1 MEEIKPLRA
10 GLLLVWAAVSLFL
23 SVFFGFVVGFY
34 FDYQHPLSWNNYF
47 LFIGSILSLVFFILI
62 QTTVLY
68 KLEKYLD
75 SSD

>member
-10 GLLLVWAAVSLFL
+10 GILLVWATTSLFL
-23 SVFFGFVVGFY
+23 SVLFGFCVGFY

-47 LFIGSILSLVFFILI
+47 LFAGSILSLVFFILL
-62 QTTVLY
+62 QTAVLY
-68 KLEKYLD
+68 RLDKYLD

>member
-10 GLLLVWAAVSLFL
+10 GILLVWAAVTLFL

-34 FDYQHPLSWNNYF
+34 FDYQHPLSWGNYF
-47 LFIGSILSLVFFILI
+47 LFAGSILSLVFFILL
-62 QTTVLY
+62 QTSFLHR
-68 KLEKYLD
+68 LDKYLD

>member
-10 GLLLVWAAVSLFL
+10 GILLVWAAVTLFL

-34 FDYQHPLSWNNYF
+34 FDYLNPLSWGNYF
-47 LFIGSILSLVFFILI
+47 LFAGSILSLVFFILL
-62 QTTVLY
+62 QTSFLHR
-68 KLEKYLD
+68 LEKHLD